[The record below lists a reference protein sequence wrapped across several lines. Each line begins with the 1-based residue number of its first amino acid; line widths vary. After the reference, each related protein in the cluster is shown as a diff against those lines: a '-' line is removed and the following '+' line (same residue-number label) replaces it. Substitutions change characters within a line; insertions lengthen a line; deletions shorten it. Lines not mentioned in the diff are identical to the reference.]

1 MSGKLAFVFPGQGSQ
16 SVGMLSELANE
27 FPVIKDTFLEANE
40 VLGYDLWSLTQ
51 QGPEE
56 QLNVTERTQPAM
68 LVAGV
73 ACWRVWQQKAGR
85 TPDFVAGH
93 SLGEYSAFVAAEAI
107 SFADAVKLVQIRGNL
122 MRDAGTGDGKGKMAA
137 ILGLDDDK
145 IKQLCL
151 EAEQGEVVE
160 AVNFNSPGQVVIA
173 GNDAAVDRAIALC
186 SAAGAKKA
194 MALSVSV
201 PCHSA
206 LMKPAAASLAEAI
219 NATAIHIPKI
229 PVINN
234 VEANIETDLAIIREK
249 LIKQL
254 YSPVLWVDTVKRMA
268 TEGVTLVIE
277 CGPGKV
283 LSGLN
288 KRIDKAVKGSFIQ
301 DIASLNAALELTS
314 QL

>member
-27 FPVIKDTFLEANE
+27 FSVVKETFLEANE
-40 VLGYDLWSLTQ
+40 ALGYDLWSLTQ

-56 QLNVTERTQPAM
+56 QLNLTERTQPAM

-73 ACWRVWQQKAGR
+73 ACWRVWQQKAGKL
-85 TPDFVAGH
+85 PDFVAGH

-107 SFADAVKLVQIRGNL
+107 RFADAVKLVQIRGNL
-122 MRDAGTGDGKGKMAA
+122 MRDAGSGEGKGKMAA
-137 ILGLDDDK
+137 ILGLEDEQ

-151 EAEQGEVVE
+151 EAAQGEVVE

-219 NATAIHIPKI
+219 NATAISAPKI

-234 VEANIETDLAIIREK
+234 VEANVEADIAIIREK

-268 TEGVTLVIE
+268 SEGVTLVVE

-288 KRIDKAVKGSFIQ
+288 KRIDKAVKGAFIQ
-301 DIASLNAALELTS
+301 DIASLNSALELTS

>member
-16 SVGMLSELANE
+16 SVGMLSELADE
-27 FPVIKDTFLEANE
+27 FPIVKETFFEANE
-40 VLGYDLWSLTQ
+40 ALGYDLWSLTQ
-51 QGPEE
+51 AGPEE

-73 ACWRVWQQKAGR
+73 ACWRVWLQKGGR

-93 SLGEYSAFVAAEAI
+93 SLGEYSAFVASGAI
-107 SFADAVKLVQIRGNL
+107 SFADAVKLVQRRGSL

-145 IKQLCL
+145 IKALCR

-173 GNDAAVDRAIALC
+173 GNDAAVDRAIVLC
-186 SAAGAKKA
+186 SEAGAKKA

-206 LMKPAAASLAEAI
+206 LMKTAAASLAEAI
-219 NATAIHIPKI
+219 NATQINTPQI

-234 VEANIETDLAIIREK
+234 VEANIETDIAVIREK

-254 YSPVLWVDTVKRMA
+254 YSPVLWVDTIKRMA
-268 TEGVTLVIE
+268 TEGVILAIE

-283 LSGLN
+283 LAGLN
-288 KRIDKAVKGSFIQ
+288 KRIDKSVKSGFIQ
-301 DIASLNAALELTS
+301 DIVSLNAALDLCS